1 MYDVYEIL
9 GLICLNPYPDL
20 SLPLAQT
27 TCYISVRFCA
37 KIRKYMVKYNPLD
50 NKKKLRVLVTVFVNM
65 SPLTQHELLI
75 IV

>member
-27 TCYISVRFCA
+27 TYYLSVRFCA

-50 NKKKLRVLVTVFVNM
+50 NKKKL
-65 SPLTQHELLI
+65 I
-75 IV
+75 GI

>member
-20 SLPLAQT
+20 SLPLIAQT

-50 NKKKLRVLVTVFVNM
+50 NKKKL
-65 SPLTQHELLI
+65 I
-75 IV
+75 GI

>member
-1 MYDVYEIL
+1 MNNHPCPIYLYDVYEIL

-27 TCYISVRFCA
+27 TYYISVRFCA

-50 NKKKLRVLVTVFVNM
+50 NKKKL
-65 SPLTQHELLI
+65 I
-75 IV
+75 GI

>member
-27 TCYISVRFCA
+27 TYYITVDF
-37 KIRKYMVKYNPLD
+37 VL
-50 NKKKLRVLVTVFVNM
+50 KLENIWLNIT
-65 SPLTQHELLI
+65 L
-75 IV
+75 